1 MWACSLGTALPMV
14 LLSITNLSYK
24 GSHLDRV
31 GWKPQLCCVIFIQL
45 LPFALKI
52 LLSSSIKWEFKNGIC
67 MTNIFTGCL
76 KSCKWLPI
84 CLLSM
89 FSVYVG
95 HCWKVI
101 TKKNYSH
108 WQNSNS
114 TWPLKDNLQ
123 SMVICSVLQMERSWN
138 NNIK

>member
-1 MWACSLGTALPMV
+1 MWACSLGTVLPMV

-24 GSHLDRV
+24 GSHLERV
-31 GWKPQLCCVIFIQL
+31 GWKPQLCCVIFSQL

-52 LLSSSIKWEFKNGIC
+52 LLSSSIKWKFKNGIC

-76 KSCKWLPI
+76 KSCQRLPI
-84 CLLSM
+84 CLLST

-101 TKKNYSH
+101 TKKKITLTDKIQIVLDH
-108 WQNSNS
+108 WKIIYKV
-114 TWPLKDNLQ
+114 WLF
-123 SMVICSVLQMERSWN
+123 VLSFKWKGLE
-138 NNIK
+138 III

>member
-1 MWACSLGTALPMV
+1 MWAWSLGTVLPMV

-31 GWKPQLCCVIFIQL
+31 GWKPQLCCVIFSQL
-45 LPFALKI
+45 LPFALKT

-67 MTNIFTGCL
+67 MTKIFTGCL

-84 CLLSM
+84 CLLST

-101 TKKNYSH
+101 TKKITLTDKIQIVLDH
-108 WQNSNS
+108 WKIIYKV
-114 TWPLKDNLQ
+114 WLF
-123 SMVICSVLQMERSWN
+123 VLSFKWKGLE
-138 NNIK
+138 III